1 MIHYVCNKCEC
12 TNVHY
17 DFNYKEI
24 YCDDCMDVTTIKRV
38 YYDEETGI
46 TTQVLVTSVTVT
58 TPTHDSNK
66 SFL

>member
-1 MIHYVCNKCEC
+1 MTCYICNKCQD
-12 TNVHY
+12 TDVQY
-17 DFNYKEI
+17 DLNLKDL
-24 YCDDCMDVTTIKRV
+24 YCNICMDTTIAQRV

-46 TTQVLVTSVTVT
+46 TTQVLVTSITVT